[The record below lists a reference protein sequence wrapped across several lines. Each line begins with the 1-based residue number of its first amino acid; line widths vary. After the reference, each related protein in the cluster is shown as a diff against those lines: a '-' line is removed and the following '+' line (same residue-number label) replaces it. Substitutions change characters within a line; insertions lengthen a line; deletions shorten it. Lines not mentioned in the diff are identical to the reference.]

1 MLNKKTILI
10 TGSAGFIGFHLSK
23 LFLKKGWIVI
33 GLDGMTKYYDLKL
46 KKDRHK
52 ILSKFNNFKKKE
64 FLISDI
70 NKLSGLFLKYSP
82 SFVVHLAAQAGVR
95 YSLEEPK
102 EYLNSNIISTFNIL
116 EMCKIYKVKH
126 LLISSTS
133 SVYGNNDS
141 KPFKELDKT
150 DNPLSIYAAT
160 KKSCEVLSH
169 SYSHCFKIPITLFRF
184 FTVYGPWG
192 RPDMALF
199 KFTESILNNKKIEI
213 FNHGNME
220 RDFTY
225 IDDLISGISSLISK
239 TPKLRSNLNFK
250 NDSLSKDAPYRIVNI
265 GNSSPTNLLNFIE
278 MIEKTVGIKAKKKF
292 VKHQIGDVKSTWSDI
307 SLIKSISGYKPKTN
321 LEDGIKEF
329 IIWYRYYYKV

>member
-102 EYLNSNIISTFNIL
+102 EYLNSNIASTFNIL

-150 DNPLSIYAAT
+150 DNPLSIYAA
-160 KKSCEVLSH
+160 KRNLVKFYLIPILIVLKYLSH
-169 SYSHCFKIPITLFRF
+169 FS
-184 FTVYGPWG
+184 
-192 RPDMALF
+192 
-199 KFTESILNNKKIEI
+199 
-213 FNHGNME
+213 
-220 RDFTY
+220 DF
-225 IDDLISGISSLISK
+225 
-239 TPKLRSNLNFK
+239 LR
-250 NDSLSKDAPYRIVNI
+250 YMVR
-265 GNSSPTNLLNFIE
+265 
-278 MIEKTVGIKAKKKF
+278 
-292 VKHQIGDVKSTWSDI
+292 GDVQIW
-307 SLIKSISGYKPKTN
+307 LYLN
-321 LEDGIKEF
+321 LQNQF
-329 IIWYRYYYKV
+329 

>member
-1 MLNKKTILI
+1 MLKKKTILI

-33 GLDGMTKYYDLKL
+33 GLDGMTNYYDLKL

-52 ILSKFNNFKKKE
+52 ILSKFDNFKKTE

-70 NKLSGLFLKYSP
+70 NKLSKLFLKHNP
-82 SFVVHLAAQAGVR
+82 LCVVHLAAQAGVR

-102 EYLNSNIISTFNIL
+102 EYIDNNIISTFNIL
-116 EMCKIYKVKH
+116 EMCKIYKVRH

-133 SVYGNNDS
+133 SVYGNNGN

-150 DNPLSIYAAT
+150 DGPLSFYAAT

-199 KFTESILNNKKIEI
+199 KFTESILNNKEIEI

-225 IDDLISGISSLISK
+225 INDLISGVFSLISK
-239 TPKLRSNLNFK
+239 VPKLGSNLRFT
-250 NDSLSKDAPYRIVNI
+250 NDTLSKDAPYRIVNI
-265 GNSSPTNLLNFIE
+265 GNSSPTNLLNYIE
-278 MIEKTVGIKAKKKF
+278 IIEKTIGIKAKKKF
-292 VKHQIGDVKSTWSDI
+292 VKHQTGEVKSTWSDI
-307 SLIKSISGYKPKTN
+307 SLIKSISGYTPKTN

-329 IIWYRYYYKV
+329 IMWYRDYYKV